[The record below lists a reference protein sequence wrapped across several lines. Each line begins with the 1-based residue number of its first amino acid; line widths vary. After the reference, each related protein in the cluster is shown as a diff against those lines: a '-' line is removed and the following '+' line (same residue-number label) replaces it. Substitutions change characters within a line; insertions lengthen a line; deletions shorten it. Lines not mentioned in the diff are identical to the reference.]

1 MPFKKHSCLLCSP
14 AIIFYKNFLQH
25 FISKALILCKV
36 VFPSV
41 HVSQPYMQLRG
52 KHMFCEFLVLLE
64 DPDHSAR
71 ISTST
76 ACLLLQQAFSLF
88 PPTHLH
94 LQILWI
100 PDKHICTNF
109 IVPRK
114 YADFNFFFIKFFFV
128 YFLGG
133 GGGGILTLCWYKHQV
148 VWCAACC

>member
-1 MPFKKHSCLLCSP
+1 MPFKKHSCLFCSP

-100 PDKHICTNF
+100 PDKHIWEP
-109 IVPRK
+109 IPR
-114 YADFNFFFIKFFFV
+114 FH
-128 YFLGG
+128 LLL
-133 GGGGILTLCWYKHQV
+133 ILLFCNIPLFASRHKHGLLCF
-148 VWCAACC
+148 